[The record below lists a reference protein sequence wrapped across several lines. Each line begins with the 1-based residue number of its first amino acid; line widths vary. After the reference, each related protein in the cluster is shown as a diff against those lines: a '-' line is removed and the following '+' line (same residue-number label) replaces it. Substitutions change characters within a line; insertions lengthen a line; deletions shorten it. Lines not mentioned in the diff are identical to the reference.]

1 MKRTER
7 LALEELSLK
16 AYGTRTRYK
25 KMMERGIRMEIKDQD
40 GRKYEGYQ
48 RFDAEEIQAVMEE
61 EIEEKAKK
69 LAEKLEKEKEQAN
82 VGNESTGLANT
93 NT

>member
-1 MKRTER
+1 
-7 LALEELSLK
+7 
-16 AYGTRTRYK
+16 
-25 KMMERGIRMEIKDQD
+25 
-40 GRKYEGYQ
+40 
-48 RFDAEEIQAVMEE
+48 MEE